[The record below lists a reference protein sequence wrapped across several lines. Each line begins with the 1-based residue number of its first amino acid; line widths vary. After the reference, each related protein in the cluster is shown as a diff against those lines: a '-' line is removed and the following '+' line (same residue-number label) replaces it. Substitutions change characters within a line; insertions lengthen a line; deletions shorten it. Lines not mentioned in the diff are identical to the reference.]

1 MYQNVQ
7 LGRGIGMMFEP
18 TEQIF
23 KNAVDA
29 LDESKKIIDDFKK
42 EFPDL

>member
-1 MYQNVQ
+1 MYQNVP
-7 LGRGIGMMFEP
+7 LGRGIGIIIAP
-18 TEQIF
+18 IDQIF

-29 LDESKKIIDDFKK
+29 LDESKKIIADFKK